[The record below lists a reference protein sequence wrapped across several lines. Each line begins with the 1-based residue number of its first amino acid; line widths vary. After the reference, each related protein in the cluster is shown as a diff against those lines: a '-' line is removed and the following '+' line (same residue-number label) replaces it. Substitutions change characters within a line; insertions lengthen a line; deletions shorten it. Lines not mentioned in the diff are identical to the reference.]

1 MRYIGGPSAPHAR
14 PTAPGFPVSRQA
26 GDAFRRSEQ
35 RAQENRDDS
44 LPLSSRAPQATMRH
58 QRLTRPGTTSS
69 WLDMSVLGNEPLAS
83 HMAEPGFCGPLHRC
97 RSACCIAT
105 ASAEVWRGQLPLSS
119 GADRA
124 QMPSHRQ
131 RGSLSQPSA
140 AARCPGRHPTA
151 SRPKGARRRTPCAG
165 STPIRTDTA
174 QGPASL
180 NDAGPCARRTPS
192 EGDAAVIS
200 ERAAPWRTP

>member
-58 QRLTRPGTTSS
+58 QRLTRRRTTSG

-83 HMAEPGFCGPLHRC
+83 HMAEPGCCGALHRC
-97 RSACCIAT
+97 RIGLLYRHG
-105 ASAEVWRGQLPLSS
+105 VGRGMAGPAPLIQRCRP
-119 GADRA
+119 GADA
-124 QMPSHRQ
+124 VAP
-131 RGSLSQPSA
+131 
-140 AARCPGRHPTA
+140 AARQPQSAVGGRSLPWPAPHRLSTQRSAQEDTLCRLHSDPNGYGTGPRIA
-151 SRPKGARRRTPCAG
+151 ERCGALCETHAFRRRCG
-165 STPIRTDTA
+165 
-174 QGPASL
+174 
-180 NDAGPCARRTPS
+180 
-192 EGDAAVIS
+192 GDQ
-200 ERAAPWRTP
+200 